1 MAPQDRTTH
10 GSASLETLEAANYPD
25 PALWDHIHSL
35 VLEESDLADFLD
47 ELARHAA
54 ASFRHDGAEILSGIT
69 LLRGRK
75 AATVASSSERAR
87 CLDEIQYGFGDG
99 PCLTAARE
107 HGLVFVADVA
117 ADHRWPDFTDALE
130 REGIRSILAV
140 PFELGT
146 DGQAALNL
154 YSTTADCFDPAT
166 TAHVQAHVAQ
176 WSKALRM
183 GLRFAHYVES
193 AADLR
198 AALESRTTID
208 IAVGV
213 IMAENRCGQ
222 QEAFEFLRAASS
234 GRNSKLRDIASEVVT
249 ALGQPKPTT
258 HFD

>member
-1 MAPQDRTTH
+1 MD
-10 GSASLETLEAANYPD
+10 TLDAANYPD

-47 ELARHAA
+47 ELARHAV
-54 ASFRHDGAEILSGIT
+54 ASFRPDGTDILGGIT

-75 AATVASSSERAR
+75 AATIASSSEQAR
-87 CLDEIQYGFGDG
+87 RLDEIQYGFGDG
-99 PCLTAARE
+99 PCLTAGRE
-107 HGLVFVADVA
+107 HELVFVPDVA
-117 ADHRWPDFTDALE
+117 SDGRWPGFTDVLE
-130 REGIRSILAV
+130 REGIHSILAV
-140 PFELGT
+140 PFELGS
-146 DGQAALNL
+146 DGEAALNL
-154 YSTTADCFDPAT
+154 YSTTTNCFDPAT
-166 TAHVQAHVAQ
+166 IAQVQSHVAQ

-183 GLRFAHYVES
+183 GLRFAHYVEG

-222 QEAFEFLRAASS
+222 QEAFEVLRAASS
-234 GRNSKLRDIASEVVT
+234 GRNSKLRDVASEIVT
-249 ALGQPKPTT
+249 ALGQSKPVT